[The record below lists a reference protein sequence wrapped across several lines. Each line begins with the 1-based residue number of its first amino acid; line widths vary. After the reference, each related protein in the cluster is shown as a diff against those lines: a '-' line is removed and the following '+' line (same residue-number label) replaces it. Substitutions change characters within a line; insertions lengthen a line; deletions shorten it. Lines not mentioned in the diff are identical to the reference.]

1 MEDNVTSKEFTDI
14 TKDGLDVRTKIPKI
28 LIELLVYG
36 VEKDKERIKKMMA
49 ELEKQINSSRK
60 AKYRTRVLWYLD
72 NGEKTIEEKKQW
84 LIENSNCKY
93 YLFTPDNYDISSNY
107 IKSLIDTIKSYED
120 SIQTLKLK
128 GVVKK
133 PI

>member
-1 MEDNVTSKEFTDI
+1 
-14 TKDGLDVRTKIPKI
+14 
-28 LIELLVYG
+28 VYG

-133 PI
+133 SI